1 MKPIFSK
8 IRVLGTAALALFL
21 TASCSDIL
29 DEQPR
34 SSYDPTF
41 FKTEK
46 GVEGGV
52 TSMYAH
58 LRYIYGQAYYYNS
71 CLTGTDEATWGWS
84 ADGNFKDADL
94 SGVGNLTATTCR
106 SDALW
111 GTAFSNI
118 NTANGVIENGAEVRV
133 NESLVSEARFFRA
146 FDYFLLVQTFGGVPL
161 DLGSGELKFN
171 ITPSRTS
178 VRNTVPEVYTKAI
191 FPDLLTAIE
200 NLPANPRMTGGVTK
214 TVARLY
220 LAKAYLTYAWWLKN
234 PNNIPTYPECQRTD
248 PDGHDAAWYFQQA
261 YDVAVTAIENP
272 GPFGLQESF
281 WMVNAGPNDRNMEI
295 LLYADHTQ
303 EDEYYNGGSLSYG
316 GGGAPDNFAGWMM
329 NWNYTDARS
338 ADNQAVINRI
348 AEQCY
353 GRPWTRM
360 APPLG
365 VFTKTFAD
373 KVNDSRYD
381 GTFTTVYRGNWSTAG
396 QNWESVTNANGMKV
410 KEREPIFSFVFQD
423 MDKIDYAGEG
433 SKSNLG
439 AGTLPGRA
447 DWVLGLDAVG
457 RYVYPG
463 LWKLGP
469 YRTDN
474 GSGAGQPNAG
484 STRPYNIAKFS
495 ELYLVAAEAAVEG
508 AATQAGKS
516 ARDLVNVLRARAGRW
531 TYSNAE
537 YKEVDRDF
545 SAEMTAATPATI
557 DINYILDE
565 RSREFYGEGYR
576 WFDLV
581 RTQKWNEYADSYVIC
596 GGKGDHNPQTYS
608 RTIEAFH
615 YLRPIPQGQ
624 LDGMEMTEEEKTL
637 IRIRDTEI
645 DFLFF
650 KSTRRFFLFLMEEAA
665 VFLWYGLLGRLS
677 SSHRIYVFSLMSMW
691 LPSNKFTV
699 SLRWVSFI
707 T

>member
-118 NTANGVIENGAEVRV
+118 NTANGVIENGAEVGV

-200 NLPANPRMTGGVTK
+200 NLPANPRVTGGVTK

-439 AGTLPGRA
+439 AGTLPGRP

-516 ARDLVNVLRARAGRW
+516 VRDLVNVLRARAGRW

-624 LDGMEMTEEEKTL
+624 LDGMEMTEEEKDAYQNPGY
-637 IRIRDTEI
+637 RDC
-645 DFLFF
+645 FF
-650 KSTRRFFLFLMEEAA
+650 
-665 VFLWYGLLGRLS
+665 VF
-677 SSHRIYVFSLMSMW
+677 
-691 LPSNKFTV
+691 
-699 SLRWVSFI
+699 
-707 T
+707 

>member
-118 NTANGVIENGAEVRV
+118 NTANGVIENGAEVGV

-200 NLPANPRMTGGVTK
+200 NLPANPRVTGGVTK

-220 LAKAYLTYAWWLKN
+220 LAKAYLAYAWWLKN

-537 YKEVDRDF
+537 YKEVDRVF

-624 LDGMEMTEEEKTL
+624 LDGMEMTEEEKDAYQNPGY
-637 IRIRDTEI
+637 RD
-645 DFLFF
+645 
-650 KSTRRFFLFLMEEAA
+650 
-665 VFLWYGLLGRLS
+665 
-677 SSHRIYVFSLMSMW
+677 
-691 LPSNKFTV
+691 
-699 SLRWVSFI
+699 
-707 T
+707 

>member
-118 NTANGVIENGAEVRV
+118 NTANGVIENGAEVGV

-200 NLPANPRMTGGVTK
+200 NLPANPRVTGGVTK

-248 PDGHDAAWYFQQA
+248 PNGHDAAWYFQQA

-396 QNWESVTNANGMKV
+396 QNWESVTNANRMKV

-624 LDGMEMTEEEKTL
+624 LDGMEMTEEEKDAYQNPGY
-637 IRIRDTEI
+637 RD
-645 DFLFF
+645 
-650 KSTRRFFLFLMEEAA
+650 
-665 VFLWYGLLGRLS
+665 
-677 SSHRIYVFSLMSMW
+677 
-691 LPSNKFTV
+691 
-699 SLRWVSFI
+699 
-707 T
+707 

>member
-118 NTANGVIENGAEVRV
+118 NTANGVIENGAEVGV

-200 NLPANPRMTGGVTK
+200 NLPANPRVTGGVTK

-220 LAKAYLTYAWWLKN
+220 LAKAYLAYAWWLKN

-353 GRPWTRM
+353 GRPCTRM

-624 LDGMEMTEEEKTL
+624 LDGMEMTEEEKDAYQNPGY
-637 IRIRDTEI
+637 RD
-645 DFLFF
+645 
-650 KSTRRFFLFLMEEAA
+650 
-665 VFLWYGLLGRLS
+665 
-677 SSHRIYVFSLMSMW
+677 
-691 LPSNKFTV
+691 
-699 SLRWVSFI
+699 
-707 T
+707 

>member
-118 NTANGVIENGAEVRV
+118 NTANGVIENGAEVGV

-161 DLGSGELKFN
+161 DLGSGKLKFN

-200 NLPANPRMTGGVTK
+200 NLPANPRVTGGVTK

-439 AGTLPGRA
+439 AGTLPGRP

-516 ARDLVNVLRARAGRW
+516 VRDLVNVLRARAGRW

-624 LDGMEMTEEEKTL
+624 LDGMEMTEEEKDAYQNPGY
-637 IRIRDTEI
+637 RD
-645 DFLFF
+645 
-650 KSTRRFFLFLMEEAA
+650 
-665 VFLWYGLLGRLS
+665 
-677 SSHRIYVFSLMSMW
+677 
-691 LPSNKFTV
+691 
-699 SLRWVSFI
+699 
-707 T
+707 

>member
-118 NTANGVIENGAEVRV
+118 NTANGVIENGAEVGV

-146 FDYFLLVQTFGGVPL
+146 FDYFLLVQIFGGVPL

-200 NLPANPRMTGGVTK
+200 NLPANPRVTGGVTK

-248 PDGHDAAWYFQQA
+248 PNGHDAAWYFQQA

-439 AGTLPGRA
+439 AGTLPGRP

-624 LDGMEMTEEEKTL
+624 LDGMEMTEEEKDAYQNPGY
-637 IRIRDTEI
+637 RD
-645 DFLFF
+645 
-650 KSTRRFFLFLMEEAA
+650 
-665 VFLWYGLLGRLS
+665 
-677 SSHRIYVFSLMSMW
+677 
-691 LPSNKFTV
+691 
-699 SLRWVSFI
+699 
-707 T
+707 

>member
-118 NTANGVIENGAEVRV
+118 NTANGVIENGAEVGV

-200 NLPANPRMTGGVTK
+200 NLPANPRVTGGVTK

-272 GPFGLQESF
+272 SPFGLQESF

-439 AGTLPGRA
+439 AGTLPDRA

-624 LDGMEMTEEEKTL
+624 LDGMEMTEEEKDAYQNPGY
-637 IRIRDTEI
+637 RD
-645 DFLFF
+645 
-650 KSTRRFFLFLMEEAA
+650 
-665 VFLWYGLLGRLS
+665 
-677 SSHRIYVFSLMSMW
+677 
-691 LPSNKFTV
+691 
-699 SLRWVSFI
+699 
-707 T
+707 

>member
-29 DEQPR
+29 DERPR

-118 NTANGVIENGAEVRV
+118 NTANGVIENGAEVGV

-200 NLPANPRMTGGVTK
+200 NLPANPRVTGGVTK

-439 AGTLPGRA
+439 AGTLPGRP

-516 ARDLVNVLRARAGRW
+516 VRDLVNVLRARAGRW

-624 LDGMEMTEEEKTL
+624 LDGMEMTEEEKDGYQNPGY
-637 IRIRDTEI
+637 RD
-645 DFLFF
+645 
-650 KSTRRFFLFLMEEAA
+650 
-665 VFLWYGLLGRLS
+665 
-677 SSHRIYVFSLMSMW
+677 
-691 LPSNKFTV
+691 
-699 SLRWVSFI
+699 
-707 T
+707 